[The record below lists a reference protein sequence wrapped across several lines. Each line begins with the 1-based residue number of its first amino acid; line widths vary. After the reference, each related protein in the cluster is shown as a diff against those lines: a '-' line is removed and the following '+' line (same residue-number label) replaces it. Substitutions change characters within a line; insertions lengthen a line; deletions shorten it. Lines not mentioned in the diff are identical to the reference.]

1 VFTHFIY
8 PTISYKY
15 NFCKKANTFY
25 EVNNVKK
32 QINGSDIPL
41 GLGMALA
48 KNINAMN
55 YFSSLTNDKKQE
67 IIDHTHQIQS
77 KAEMREYV
85 DSLSNETNFY

>member
-1 VFTHFIY
+1 
-8 PTISYKY
+8 
-15 NFCKKANTFY
+15 
-25 EVNNVKK
+25 
-32 QINGSDIPL
+32 
-41 GLGMALA
+41 MALA